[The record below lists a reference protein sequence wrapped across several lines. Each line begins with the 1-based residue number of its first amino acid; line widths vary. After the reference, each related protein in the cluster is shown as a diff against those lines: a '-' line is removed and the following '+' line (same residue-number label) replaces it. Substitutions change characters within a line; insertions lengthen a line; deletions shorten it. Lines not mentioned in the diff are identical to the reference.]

1 PDVPTLQEAGFKDFS
16 PETFTGILAP
26 RATPPAI
33 VERLSQA
40 LQKILADKAVQA
52 RFEMLGAQ
60 AHGSSPGQFT
70 EFLTQEDA
78 RWMPVIEQANIH
90 AE

>member
-1 PDVPTLQEAGFKDFS
+1 
-16 PETFTGILAP
+16 
-26 RATPPAI
+26 
-33 VERLSQA
+33 LSQA

-52 RFEMLGAQ
+52 RFETLGAQ
-60 AHGSSPGQFT
+60 ARGSSPGQFT